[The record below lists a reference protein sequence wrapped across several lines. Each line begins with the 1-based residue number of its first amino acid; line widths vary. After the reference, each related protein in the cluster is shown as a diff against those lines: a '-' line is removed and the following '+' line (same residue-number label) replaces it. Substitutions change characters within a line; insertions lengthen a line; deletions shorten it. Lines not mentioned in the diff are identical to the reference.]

1 MNAEHLRK
9 LKHELRTPV
18 NHIVGYSEL
27 LFESADEASDVEVSV
42 LAKSLQASG
51 QLLARLL
58 ERTLLSPG
66 NEIDEEQISA
76 LRDSLRPV
84 IERIVK
90 DSSSLVA
97 SGTAEYETDLARIRH
112 AANQLMALMGEMKI
126 ASAE

>member
-42 LAKSLQASG
+42 LAKSLQANG

-90 DSSSLVA
+90 DSSSLVVSA
-97 SGTAEYETDLARIRH
+97 TAEYETDLARIRH

>member
-1 MNAEHLRK
+1 MNAEQLRK

-27 LFESADEASDVEVSV
+27 LFESADDAGDVEVTV

-51 QLLARLL
+51 QRLARLL

-66 NEIDEEQISA
+66 NEIDEEQIRA

-84 IERIVK
+84 VEEILK
-90 DSSSLVA
+90 DSSSQVA
-97 SGTAEYETDLARIRH
+97 SETADYRTDLARIRH
-112 AANQLMALMGEMKI
+112 AANQLMEEMKI
-126 ASAE
+126 TSAE

>member
-97 SGTAEYETDLARIRH
+97 SVTAEYETDLARIRH
-112 AANQLMALMGEMKI
+112 AANQLMALVGEMKI